1 MLDESARKIVE
12 RLEAEVR
19 EYERELREQ
28 YAFPLDSLPV
38 SVQQIA
44 TYRNLYFHTLR
55 QLIANTDE
63 LRRLLVH
70 GGNEV
75 LDAFCELPEKM
86 PSADGRRYPGSS
98 DSGED
103 GDR

>member
-1 MLDESARKIVE
+1 MLDESARRIVE
-12 RLEAEVR
+12 RLESEVR

-63 LRRLLVH
+63 LRRLLLL
-70 GGNEV
+70 GGDEV
-75 LDAFCELPEKM
+75 MDVFCELPDKL
-86 PSADGRRYPGSS
+86 PGSDGRRYPRSS
-98 DSGED
+98 HPRPD